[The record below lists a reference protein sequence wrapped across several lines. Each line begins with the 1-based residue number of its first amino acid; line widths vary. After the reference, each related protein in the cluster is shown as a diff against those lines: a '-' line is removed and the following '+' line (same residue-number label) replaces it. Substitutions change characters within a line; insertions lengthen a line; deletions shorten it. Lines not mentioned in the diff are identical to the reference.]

1 MARVFPGQDFEDVY
15 NARNIYTSNIQGDD
29 YKVRRSANDSNLDPR
44 TNSEFQEK
52 IIDAFSLA
60 SRIWKNKKE
69 CWKDHFRR
77 GNKIFRYNEIGPGY
91 YEQNLS
97 GYQLAMNVLI
107 QTLKT
112 NKVEYYDP
120 NCFCITPTDIFGD
133 PLNTYSVLDI
143 IQHGKVDYQYR
154 AKKLTYDALQAEK
167 DRYNRFRSSVD
178 TTKIKFEKCLL
189 TSTGCIPREQ
199 AVYHEPRDI
208 TLIKNIVQWPN
219 LWFVP
224 VDDIPPYPFGVWDHE
239 KFTYQKIPDFD
250 LPVQDG
256 SMRGYIITLSPLSH
270 DSPLCSLN
278 NLFITLY
285 YQYDKVEGFIRHTGA
300 SPFFNIYWGDT
311 YLGRFGAGGGGSYV
325 VPIAIDNNFLEIPSQ
340 RTINWKEAI
349 YPVIPGYQPQMYPP
363 GKITE
368 ARLTRITTPG
378 GKTGECVWDTIHQ
391 YWETDEPV
399 EIIGGTRNTQF
410 KVNIWGYNRGPEHPH
425 NFYPWGLMRIY
436 GMQDDGQYYRLHLAE
451 KLYQFDGTTR
461 TYCSRDNKSEFYGYF
476 NTNKFLTEIV
486 TGPAVAAQGWAGTF
500 LGDPQCYPV
509 PIDDQCLGPNIGN
522 RGLIFIERHKEFERK
537 PVSCRCPEDF
547 CPPEFPLSG
556 ANPCTRF
563 PIRRCPDDPRKVI
576 LGDECVEC
584 IGPSKRGLVY
594 DYLI

>member
-44 TNSEFQEK
+44 TNSEYQKK
-52 IIDAFSLA
+52 IVDAFSLA

-77 GNKIFRYNEIGPGY
+77 GNKIFRYNEVGPGY

-112 NKVEYYDP
+112 DNNEYYNPD
-120 NCFCITPTDIFGD
+120 CFCITPTDIFGE
-133 PLNTYSVLDI
+133 PLNVYSILDI
-143 IQHGKVDYQYR
+143 LQSSKIDYAYKE
-154 AKKLTYDALQAEK
+154 KKLTFDALQAEE
-167 DRYNRFRSSVD
+167 DQYNRFRSAVDSSGKGLGKALLSSV
-178 TTKIKFEKCLL
+178 
-189 TSTGCIPREQ
+189 GCIPRDNTITNEF
-199 AVYHEPRDI
+199 RDI
-208 TLIKNIVQWPN
+208 TLVNKIVQWPN
-219 LWFVP
+219 FWFVP
-224 VDDIPPYPFGVWDHE
+224 VDDIPPYPFGIWKHE
-239 KFTYQKIPDFD
+239 YFTYQPIPLSD

-256 SMRGYIITLSPLSH
+256 SMRGVIITLAPLWK
-270 DSPLCSLN
+270 DVPLCSLF
-278 NLFITLY
+278 NLNITLY
-285 YQYDKVEGFIRHTGA
+285 YSYDQISGHITHTNT
-300 SPFFNIYWGDT
+300 SPFYDI
-311 YLGRFGAGGGGSYV
+311 YLGDDFLVRAGAGGGGKFE
-325 VPIAIDNNFLEIPSQ
+325 VPIPFRNTFLETPSN
-340 RTINWKEAI
+340 RRISWKEAI

-378 GKTGECVWDTIHQ
+378 GKTGECVWDKIRQ
-391 YWETDEPV
+391 YWQTDEPV

-410 KVNIWGYNRGPEHPH
+410 KVNIWGYNRGPDHPH

-451 KLYQFDGTTR
+451 KLYQFDGVKR
-461 TYCSRDNKSEFYGYF
+461 TYCSRDKTYEFYGYF
-476 NTNKFLTEIV
+476 NTNKFVTEII
-486 TGPAVAAQGWAGTF
+486 TGPEVAAQGWAGTF
-500 LGDPQCYPV
+500 IGDPQCIPF
-509 PIDDQCLGPNIGN
+509 PIDDQCLGPNIGT

-547 CPPEFPLSG
+547 CPPEFPEYG

-563 PIRRCPDDPRKVI
+563 PVKRCPDDPSKVI
-576 LGDECVEC
+576 LGDQCVEC
-584 IGPSKRGLVY
+584 IGPSRRGLIY

>member
-77 GNKIFRYNEIGPGY
+77 GHKIFRYNEIGPGY
-91 YEQNLS
+91 YEKDLT
-97 GYQLAMNVLI
+97 GYHLAMNVLI

-112 NKVEYYDP
+112 NKGEYYDP

-178 TTKIKFEKCLL
+178 TTKIQFEKCLL

-224 VDDIPPYPFGVWDHE
+224 VDDIPRYPFGVWDHE

-256 SMRGYIITLSPLSH
+256 SMRGYIITLAPLYH

-349 YPVIPGYQPQMYPP
+349 YPVVPGYQYHMYPP
-363 GKITE
+363 GKVTE
-368 ARLTRITTPG
+368 ARLTGISVPG
-378 GKTGECVWDTIHQ
+378 EKTGECLWNYIYQ
-391 YWETDEPV
+391 YWQTDEPV
-399 EIIGGTRNTQF
+399 EFYGGSRLTQF
-410 KVNIWGYNRGPEHPH
+410 KVNIWQYRRGPDVSW
-425 NFYPWGLMRIY
+425 NWFPWGAMNLY
-436 GMQDDGQYYRLHLAE
+436 GLQDDGQYYRINRPGRP
-451 KLYQFDGTTR
+451 YIFDGVKGHF
-461 TYCSRDNKSEFYGYF
+461 CSDDAEEEFMGYF
-476 NTNKFLTEIV
+476 NTDHFLTEIL
-486 TGPAVAAQGWAGTF
+486 TLNAPVANGFAGTF
-500 LGDPQCYPV
+500 LGDPICEPDSL
-509 PIDDQCLGPNIGN
+509 DDECPCPRLGQ
-522 RGLIFIERHKEFERK
+522 RGLFFIERHKEFVRR
-537 PVSCRCPEDF
+537 PVACRCPEYE
-547 CPPEFPLSG
+547 CPPEFPEFG
-556 ANPCTRF
+556 ANNCTLTTL
-563 PIRRCPDDPRKVI
+563 RRCPDDPRKVL

-584 IGPSKRGLVY
+584 VGPTKYGMVY
-594 DYLI
+594 DSLI